1 MKQNQEQTPKES
13 QIEYPIVYSEGYI
26 NQVTASIAVKL
37 ALWLET
43 KTLSRVCFVPI
54 MNGGYYFAT
63 CLLNQLNPY
72 CGIAVKPVYVKS
84 YDGQN
89 RREIQLLRELPTF
102 DNYDSVVLI
111 DDVCDSGH
119 TLEYVKSLFNAKVDV
134 LTVVLLDKQ
143 VEGRV
148 FIPDISAI
156 RDPRPAWWRGCGMDD
171 VRGGSREL
179 PELVGEE
186 PTKDLKKKSLLQVL

>member
-1 MKQNQEQTPKES
+1 MKQKTKPELDPNKS
-13 QIEYPIVYSEGYI
+13 KIEYPIVYSEGYI
-26 NQVTASIAVKL
+26 NQVTASIAVKV
-37 ALWLET
+37 ALWLGT
-43 KTLSRVCFVPI
+43 KTLSRVCFIPI

-63 CLLNQLNPY
+63 CLLNQLNPH

-84 YDGQN
+84 YDGQD
-89 RREIQLLRELPTF
+89 RKETQLLRSLPNI

-119 TLEYVKSLFNAKVDV
+119 TLEYVKSLFAEKADV

-143 VEGRV
+143 VEDRV

-171 VRGGSREL
+171 VCGGSREL
-179 PELVGEE
+179 PELIGEK
-186 PTKDLKKKSLLQVL
+186 PTKS